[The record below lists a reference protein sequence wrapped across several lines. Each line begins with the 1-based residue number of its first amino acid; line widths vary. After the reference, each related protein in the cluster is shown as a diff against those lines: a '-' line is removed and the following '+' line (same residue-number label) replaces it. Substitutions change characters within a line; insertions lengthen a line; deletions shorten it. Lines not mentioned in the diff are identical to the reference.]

1 MRSLQRIRVGQYYP
15 LSSPLHRLDPRTK
28 LACTLALLVSA
39 FLVRRPGGL
48 ILLLLFCLAAM
59 YIAKLPPGQTLSS
72 LRSVALLLLITATA
86 QLFFSPGREIWKWGP
101 LSVTNTGLSNGV
113 LYSLRLVIAVL
124 LLGILTMT
132 TGPVEML
139 SGLES
144 LAAPLRRLG
153 LPVRDAAM
161 VLTAAFRFLPLLLS
175 RAGDIALAQEAR
187 GSEFSGRNPVR
198 RMLDLVPLLV
208 PLFSAC
214 FRDAEELGAAL
225 AARGY
230 RGEASRT
237 HYRSMRFRFADLAA
251 VSAVAA
257 VVALSLWLP
266 A

>member
-1 MRSLQRIRVGQYYP
+1 
-15 LSSPLHRLDPRTK
+15 
-28 LACTLALLVSA
+28 
-39 FLVRRPGGL
+39 
-48 ILLLLFCLAAM
+48 
-59 YIAKLPPGQTLSS
+59 
-72 LRSVALLLLITATA
+72 
-86 QLFFSPGREIWKWGP
+86 
-101 LSVTNTGLSNGV
+101 V
-113 LYSLRLVIAVL
+113 LYSLRLALAVL

-144 LAAPLRRLG
+144 LAAPLHRLG
-153 LPVRDAAM
+153 FPVRDMAM
-161 VLTAAFRFLPLLLS
+161 ILTAAFRFLPLLLG

-187 GSEFSGRNPVR
+187 GADLSGRNPIR
-198 RMLDLVPLLV
+198 RVLNLVPLLV

-230 RGEASRT
+230 QGEASRT
-237 HYRSMRFRFADLAA
+237 HYRAMRFRRADLAA
-251 VSAVAA
+251 LAAVAG